1 MPGKGFLRSRR
12 LQALRRVGRV
22 SDACRT
28 GAANDWRLEAETR
41 PDDAA
46 KAAEE
51 LPFWKRHS
59 LFADSVSDEPYD
71 KA

>member
-1 MPGKGFLRSRR
+1 MTQCPEKVFFGHVDCKHFG
-12 LQALRRVGRV
+12 V